1 MHISFLPT
9 PLRSANQEL
18 SVALALSK
26 IGCAEPGSN
35 QYTTKER
42 LGRYPIRLYALLSD
56 PLQIDVL
63 AEGSVQ
69 RNLYISQLST
79 FKMPLP
85 KLAEQRRIVQLLGA
99 LDDKI
104 ELNRRMNKSLERM
117 ARAIF
122 TDWFVDFGP
131 TRAKAGG
138 RAPYFTPELWDL
150 FPGNLDEEG
159 KPSGWVVCTASDLF
173 EFNPRES
180 VKKGTNA
187 PYLDMA
193 ALPTLGAV
201 PDVPMRREYKSG
213 FKIQGR
219 RHTYRTDHT
228 VSRERENSLHVRSR

>member
-1 MHISFLPT
+1 MADT
-9 PLRSANQEL
+9 
-18 SVALALSK
+18 
-26 IGCAEPGSN
+26 
-35 QYTTKER
+35 
-42 LGRYPIRLYALLSD
+42 RYVFYALLSD

-138 RAPYFTPELWDL
+138 RAPYFTPNSGIC
-150 FPGNLDEEG
+150 FPGTWTKRANPPD
-159 KPSGWVVCTASDLF
+159 GWFVQLATCSSLTRAS
-173 EFNPRES
+173 
-180 VKKGTNA
+180 
-187 PYLDMA
+187 
-193 ALPTLGAV
+193 
-201 PDVPMRREYKSG
+201 
-213 FKIQGR
+213 Q
-219 RHTYRTDHT
+219 
-228 VSRERENSLHVRSR
+228 